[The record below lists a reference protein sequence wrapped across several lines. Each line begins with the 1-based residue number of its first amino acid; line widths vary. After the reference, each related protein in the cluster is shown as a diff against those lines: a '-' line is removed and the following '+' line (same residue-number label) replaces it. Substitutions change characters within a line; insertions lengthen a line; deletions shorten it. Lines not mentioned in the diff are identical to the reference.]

1 MDPADPSARPARP
14 VRGFLPGVIALIALL
29 LIGLLWGAGD
39 LLHTADTTLAGP
51 DTADQIALGIQ
62 AQQNLAQAPAVTCP
76 AREPV
81 RAGYTFDCTLVGH
94 PPRTI
99 HVTEIDARGEVRWSL
114 GAGT

>member
-1 MDPADPSARPARP
+1 MDPPDPSARP

-29 LIGLLWGAGD
+29 VIGLLWGAGD
-39 LLHTADTTLAGP
+39 LLHTADTTLAGS

-62 AQQNLAQAPAVTCP
+62 AQQNLAQAPQVTCP

-81 RAGYTFDCTLVGH
+81 RTGHTFDCTLVGH

-99 HVTEIDARGEVRWSL
+99 HATEIDTRGEVRWSL